1 MGRLDKSAETPV
13 RGNATQRVEHER
25 DDHLK
30 IQMFSANQQQDKS
43 SVEEHSAK
51 ADTRECSPK
60 KSANLDESSPKKSA
74 PVGRQITLETIKL
87 AK

>member
-1 MGRLDKSAETPV
+1 MSRLDKSAENPV

-43 SVEEHSAK
+43 SLEEHSMK
-51 ADTRECSPK
+51 ADTRECSLK
-60 KSANLDESSPKKSA
+60 KSANLDESSPKRHAQVS
-74 PVGRQITLETIKL
+74 RQITLESIKQ